1 MTVMTWIIAACVA
14 ATLSVIFIWLAEE
27 PVERIKLQVFATL
40 LCLLLIGLSTYTFEL
55 ERESRDAS
63 NARVM
68 TETDYAER
76 LLALE
81 EEHADDLAWQAIQI
95 ERDVTEKLEARY
107 AAREDTMKDN
117 LFLKVIDL
125 EDVIKVQRGEIYALE
140 DRLREAE
147 AMNEALTLAL
157 ADAERLMD
165 TTPDETED
173 IVFFETYGSC
183 EDLNAIYPEGVP
195 LEHDAYLL
203 TFDTDLDGIACG
215 QNDTR

>member
-27 PVERIKLQVFATL
+27 PVERIKLQVFATV
-40 LCLLLIGLSTYTFEL
+40 LCFLLIGLSTYTFEL
-55 ERESRDAS
+55 KGESRDAS
-63 NARVM
+63 NALLL
-68 TETDYAER
+68 TESDYTER

-107 AAREDTMKDN
+107 AAREDSMKDN
-117 LFLKVIDL
+117 LFTKVLDL
-125 EDVIKVQRGEIYALE
+125 EAVIKAQRGEIYALE
-140 DRLREAE
+140 NRLREAE
-147 AMNEALTLAL
+147 TMNEELAFAL
-157 ADAERLMD
+157 ADAERLID
-165 TTPDETED
+165 ITPEETED
-173 IVFFETYGSC
+173 IAFFETYGSC
-183 EDLNAIYPEGVP
+183 EELKAIYPDGVA

>member
-27 PVERIKLQVFATL
+27 PVERIKLQVFATV
-40 LCLLLIGLSTYTFEL
+40 LCFLLIGLSTYTFEL
-55 ERESRDAS
+55 EGESRDAS
-63 NARVM
+63 NALVL
-68 TETDYAER
+68 TESDYTER
-76 LLALE
+76 LLTLE

-107 AAREDTMKDN
+107 AAREDSMKDN
-117 LFLKVIDL
+117 LFTKVLDL
-125 EDVIKVQRGEIYALE
+125 EAVIKAQRGEMYALE

-147 AMNEALTLAL
+147 TMNEELAFAL
-157 ADAERLMD
+157 ADAEHLID
-165 TTPDETED
+165 TTSEETED
-173 IVFFETYGSC
+173 IVFFETYSSC
-183 EDLNAIYPEGVP
+183 KALNAIYPDGVA